1 MKEWNVPREGK
12 RMAREREKMMLIG
25 IGELGG
31 IILEYMCRIPGI
43 CEIVTADANADW
55 GFRKTN
61 SAIEGASYM
70 GLYPSIKFYPID
82 LLNIEKTAELLKK
95 INPTII
101 CNGTTLQSWWVV
113 NELPPEVN
121 AKIYKDKCAIGPWTA
136 MHLALTSKLM
146 KAVKISGIDTH
157 VVNTSYPDVTH
168 PSLARVGLAPRVG
181 IGNMDLAVPYIQKA
195 ASEILKIPMSNVGVE
210 LIAHHYH
217 AYYWCRYGTG
227 SEIPF
232 HLRVYVGKED
242 VTGQLGDMKKFIAE
256 LPKRGMRPAGRHGQ
270 FVVAA
275 SALKNMMAIFN
286 DTGELTHA
294 PGPQGLE
301 GGYPVRL
308 SRKGAEVVLPNGITL
323 KQARAINLV
332 AQQHDGVQEIREN
345 GDVAVTE
352 QAYTTFKEML
362 NIDCRVITIE
372 DSYEQA
378 MELRKKFHEFARK
391 LGVKI

>member
-1 MKEWNVPREGK
+1 MV
-12 RMAREREKMMLIG
+12 REREKIMLIG

-43 CEIVTADANADW
+43 SEIVTADTNADW

-70 GLYPSIKFYPID
+70 GLYPNIQFHPID
-82 LLNIEKTAELLKK
+82 LLNIEKTADLFRK

-121 AKIYKDKCAIGPWTA
+121 ARIYKDKCAIGPWTA

-146 KAVKISGIDTH
+146 KAVKMSGIDTY
-157 VVNTSYPDVTH
+157 VVNTSYPDVIN
-168 PSLARVGLAPRVG
+168 PSLARVGLAPTVG

-195 ASEILKIPMSNVGVE
+195 VSEILNVPMSNVGVE

-227 SEIPF
+227 SEVPF
-232 HLRVYVGKED
+232 YLRVYVGKED
-242 VTGQLGDMKKFIAE
+242 VTERLGDMKKFIAE
-256 LPKRGMRPAGRHGQ
+256 LPKRGMRPAGHHGQ
-270 FVVAA
+270 FVVAG
-275 SALKNMMAIFN
+275 SALKNIMAIYN
-286 DTGELTHA
+286 DTEEITHA

-308 SRKGAEVVLPNGITL
+308 SRRGAEVVLPKRVTL
-323 KQARAINLV
+323 EQARAMNLE
-332 AQQHDGVQEIREN
+332 AQQYDGVQEIKDN
-345 GDVAVTE
+345 GDVVVTE
-352 QAYTTFKEML
+352 EAHTTFKKEL
-362 NIDCRVITIE
+362 NVDCKVITVE
-372 DSYEQA
+372 DSFEQA
-378 MELRKKFHEFARK
+378 MELRKRFHEFARK
-391 LGVKI
+391 HGVKI

>member
-1 MKEWNVPREGK
+1 MV
-12 RMAREREKMMLIG
+12 REREKIMLIG

-43 CEIVTADANADW
+43 SEIVTADTNADW

-70 GLYPSIKFYPID
+70 GLYPNIQFHPID
-82 LLNIEKTAELLKK
+82 LLNIEKTADLFRK

-121 AKIYKDKCAIGPWTA
+121 ARIYKDKCAIGPWTA

-146 KAVKISGIDTH
+146 KAVKMSGIDTY
-157 VVNTSYPDVTH
+157 VVNTSYPDVIN
-168 PSLARVGLAPRVG
+168 PSLARVGLAPTVG

-195 ASEILKIPMSNVGVE
+195 ASEILNVPMSNVGVE

-227 SEIPF
+227 SEVPF
-232 HLRVYVGKED
+232 YLRVYVGKED
-242 VTGQLGDMKKFIAE
+242 VTERLGDMKKFIAE
-256 LPKRGMRPAGRHGQ
+256 LPKRGMRPAGHHGQ
-270 FVVAA
+270 FVVAG
-275 SALKNMMAIFN
+275 SALKNIMAIYN
-286 DTGELTHA
+286 DTEEITHA

-308 SRKGAEVVLPNGITL
+308 SRRGAEVVLPKRVTL
-323 KQARAINLV
+323 EQARAMNLD
-332 AQQHDGVQEIREN
+332 AQQHDGVQEIKEN
-345 GDVAVTE
+345 GDVVVTE
-352 QAYTTFKEML
+352 EAHTTFKKEL
-362 NIDCRVITIE
+362 NVDCKVITVE
-372 DSYEQA
+372 DSFEQA
-378 MELRKKFHEFARK
+378 MELRKKFYEFARK
-391 LGVKI
+391 HGVKI

>member
-1 MKEWNVPREGK
+1 MFREI
-12 RMAREREKMMLIG
+12 EKIMLIG

-31 IILEYMCRIPGI
+31 IVLEYLCRIPGI
-43 CEIVTADANADW
+43 CEIVTADSNADW

-70 GLYPSIKFYPID
+70 GLYPNIKFHHID
-82 LLNIEKTAELLKK
+82 LLNIEKTAELLKRV
-95 INPTII
+95 NPTLI

-121 AKIYKDKCAIGPWTA
+121 AQIYRDKCGIGPWAA
-136 MHLALTSKLM
+136 MHLALTFRLM
-146 KAVKISGIDTH
+146 KAMKMSGIDTY
-157 VVNTSYPDVTH
+157 VINTSYPDVIN
-168 PSLARVGLAPRVG
+168 PSLDRIGLAPIVG

-195 ASEILKIPMSNVGVE
+195 TSELLNVPIQNVGVE

-227 SEIPF
+227 SEVPF
-232 HLRVYVGKED
+232 YLRVYVGKQD
-242 VTGQLGDMKKFIAE
+242 VTDRLGDMKQFIAE

-270 FVVAA
+270 FVVAG
-275 SALKNMMAIFN
+275 SCLKNMMAVFN
-286 DTGELTHA
+286 NTGEITHA

-308 SRKGAEVVLPNGITL
+308 SRKGAEVVLPKGLTL
-323 KQARAINLV
+323 RQAREFNLV
-332 AQQHDGVQEIREN
+332 AQQHDGVQEIKAN
-345 GDVAVTE
+345 GDVVVTDE
-352 QAYTTFKEML
+352 AYHTFKEML

-391 LGVKI
+391 QGVKI